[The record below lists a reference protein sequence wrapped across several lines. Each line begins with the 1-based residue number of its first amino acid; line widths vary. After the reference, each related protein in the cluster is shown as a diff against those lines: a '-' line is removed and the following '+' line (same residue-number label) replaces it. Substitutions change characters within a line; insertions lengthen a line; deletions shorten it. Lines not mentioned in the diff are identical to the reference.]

1 MTNILKINYSRGCDL
16 ICENCPRYFQC
27 QSDKKYHIYE
37 RGRMDLV
44 TKKLEGIIHKI
55 AVIGGKG
62 GVGKSTVSANL
73 AVALARNFSVG
84 IIDSDFDGPSIPRI
98 MGVMGEKMKME
109 DGGIIPVEGPLGIK
123 VVSTGFI
130 MDEDD
135 VTTWFHQLKRNA
147 LEEFLCNVEYGSMDY
162 LILDLPP
169 GTSSETMN
177 MLEYIRDLDGV
188 VIVTIPSELS
198 QNVARRAIRICQIAN
213 ARIIGVIENM
223 SGHVCSQ
230 CGHEEHILQ
239 SGGGERLAQVMGVP
253 FLGKIPLDARVSTT
267 SDNGIPFI
275 IKHAESKVAQCFAG
289 IVGKIIEAVDNKQ
302 PGQTQ

>member
-1 MTNILKINYSRGCDL
+1 
-16 ICENCPRYFQC
+16 
-27 QSDKKYHIYE
+27 
-37 RGRMDLV
+37 MDLV
-44 TKKLEGIIHKI
+44 NQKLGKIRHKI
-55 AVIGGKG
+55 AVMGGKG

-84 IIDSDFDGPSIPRI
+84 IIDSDFDGPSIPKI
-98 MGVMGEKMKME
+98 MGVLGKKMRME
-109 DGGIIPVEGPLGIK
+109 DGSIIPVQGPLGIK
-123 VVSTGFI
+123 IISTGFI

-147 LEEFLCNVEYGSMDY
+147 LEEFLCNVEYGSIDY

-198 QNVARRAIRICQIAN
+198 QNVARRAIKICQMAN

-223 SGHVCSQ
+223 SGYVCSQ

-239 SGGGERLAQVMGVP
+239 CGGGEKLAKVMNVP
-253 FLGKIPLDARVSTT
+253 FLGKIPLDSRVSST

-275 IKHAESKVAQCFAG
+275 IKHAESKVARYFDE
-289 IVGKIIEAVDNKQ
+289 IVEKIVKTVERSS
-302 PGQTQ
+302 